1 MFVSD
6 DDIIK
11 AERIFLKSGQ
21 SFDKE
26 RKDFIKCIDKSLHLQ
41 ACPGS
46 GKTTVLLAK
55 LYILSE
61 KMPFEKNQGIC
72 VLTHTNVAIDIIKNK
87 LGEKANRIFSHP
99 NFFGTIQ
106 SFVDRY
112 LAIPAYIK
120 CFGYRPNYIDT
131 EIQKERML
139 NTFYLRDI
147 GKDSLN
153 NLKSLNY
160 ANKIFGEYTFQKSGQ
175 ECKIVYS
182 SNKKPINIKKPRSK
196 NDWTDD
202 EKKEIIKAAVQL
214 KCKVLKIDRVL
225 SYFDS
230 YDFANKYLDQIPEL
244 SKIFSSRFKY
254 VFIDEAQDTSAIQKE
269 IIEKCFNENV
279 IIQWIGDVNQ
289 GIMNDDYTETVWE
302 PKKDN
307 RYEIMKL
314 TKSHRIP
321 QPIADVI
328 KNIAIKPYDTLCGC
342 DNISIKPVIIVFDNN
357 TTDKVLN
364 KFAELVCTKKSNYND
379 EEKNL
384 YDISLCSGYPAKAV
398 GWVGKENE
406 NGLSIKYYF
415 PNFDKKLTNI
425 NKIYFPNLY
434 TMYELSKNVSPREFK
449 NRTISCI
456 LEALSL
462 SNIMSPKNRK
472 YSKSELINLI
482 NETNKNLLNE
492 LLTSIAKYY
501 IENDFQDFSNVI
513 INCISSL
520 RFNLKN
526 KAKEYIQKIKLKD
539 APNTQPTDGYNIY
552 KKSINGTEVIIPI
565 DTVHGIK
572 GETHTATLYL
582 ETKYYTNSIE
592 YFYKELT
599 DKKNMEESDSKRK
612 KQALKIA
619 HVAFSRPT
627 HLLCIA
633 IHQEEY
639 EKYCNNFSND
649 VFTIIN
655 LLE

>member
-1 MFVSD
+1 MLVSD
-6 DDIIK
+6 DDINK
-11 AERIFLKSGQ
+11 AEKIFLNNGQ
-21 SFDKE
+21 SFDDE
-26 RKDFIKCIDKSLHLQ
+26 RKDFIRCIDKSLHLQ

-254 VFIDEAQDTSAIQKE
+254 VFIDEAQDTS
-269 IIEKCFNENV
+269 
-279 IIQWIGDVNQ
+279 
-289 GIMNDDYTETVWE
+289 
-302 PKKDN
+302 
-307 RYEIMKL
+307 KL
-314 TKSHRIP
+314 SPFVKTTFR
-321 QPIADVI
+321 
-328 KNIAIKPYDTLCGC
+328 KN
-342 DNISIKPVIIVFDNN
+342 
-357 TTDKVLN
+357 
-364 KFAELVCTKKSNYND
+364 
-379 EEKNL
+379 
-384 YDISLCSGYPAKAV
+384 
-398 GWVGKENE
+398 
-406 NGLSIKYYF
+406 
-415 PNFDKKLTNI
+415 
-425 NKIYFPNLY
+425 
-434 TMYELSKNVSPREFK
+434 
-449 NRTISCI
+449 
-456 LEALSL
+456 
-462 SNIMSPKNRK
+462 
-472 YSKSELINLI
+472 
-482 NETNKNLLNE
+482 
-492 LLTSIAKYY
+492 
-501 IENDFQDFSNVI
+501 
-513 INCISSL
+513 
-520 RFNLKN
+520 
-526 KAKEYIQKIKLKD
+526 
-539 APNTQPTDGYNIY
+539 
-552 KKSINGTEVIIPI
+552 
-565 DTVHGIK
+565 
-572 GETHTATLYL
+572 
-582 ETKYYTNSIE
+582 
-592 YFYKELT
+592 
-599 DKKNMEESDSKRK
+599 
-612 KQALKIA
+612 
-619 HVAFSRPT
+619 
-627 HLLCIA
+627 
-633 IHQEEY
+633 
-639 EKYCNNFSND
+639 
-649 VFTIIN
+649 
-655 LLE
+655 